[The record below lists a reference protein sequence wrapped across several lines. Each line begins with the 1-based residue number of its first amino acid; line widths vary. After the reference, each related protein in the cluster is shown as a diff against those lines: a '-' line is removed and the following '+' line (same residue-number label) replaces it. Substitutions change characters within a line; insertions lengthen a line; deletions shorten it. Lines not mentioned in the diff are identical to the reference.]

1 MENRIEERLPQVV
14 EDRLQEAYGTIRKGK
29 VKQMKM
35 KRGSGYHRWT
45 GVAAACAVLAVGSVG
60 AVAAASYFQREF
72 RQEAGGAAY
81 EFSVNYEL
89 IPGEYK
95 VTPSW
100 LPEGIQDQGDGKYY
114 GEDGLGITIMPIYTT
129 AELDK
134 LDGEIALTGDIDQVE
149 HMTLSGMEADIITYK
164 EAEKY
169 EAPTEVYLF
178 SPAEGCVVHL
188 HSCWSVGREDLLK
201 FADSLTVERVGDAAF
216 ESDGERQAREQE
228 EAQAEQ
234 TAQGAQ
240 KTRAELLRAGI
251 PEEKLLGVGEEL
263 KTYDGGEGYTVL
275 GYEFLDSM
283 EGFEKEDFFDFS
295 RFDGWLKEDGTLKP
309 YTRLRYDENGGIMAE
324 EKTEQRFLRVDLR
337 AHRYENSVWDEMPLD
352 FELVYVDERADGGL
366 TWSMDEY
373 GSVPSEHYEL
383 QMDQS
388 AVYLDQASN
397 RTGEARKS
405 YFFCPMETGEDLD
418 YTLLFVV
425 DRDREEDFILAPS
438 GANMSFWQTE
448 TESAEQILD
457 ELEGYICLR

>member
-1 MENRIEERLPQVV
+1 MEKRMEEKLPQVV
-14 EDRLQEAYGTIRKGK
+14 EDRLQEAYENIRKGK
-29 VKQMKM
+29 VKQMKT
-35 KRGSGYHRWT
+35 KHGFGYHRWT

-114 GEDGLGITIMPIYTT
+114 GDDGLGITIMPIYTT

-134 LDGEIALTGDIDQVE
+134 LDGEIVLTGEIDQVE
-149 HMTLSGMEADIITYK
+149 HATLSGMEADIITYK

-169 EAPTEVYLF
+169 ETPTEIYLF

-188 HSCWSVGREDLLK
+188 HSCYSVNREDLLK

-216 ESDGERQAREQE
+216 ESDEEQKEREQE

-234 TAQGAQ
+234 AAEGAQ
-240 KTRAELLRAGI
+240 KTYAELIQAGI

-263 KTYDGGEGYTVL
+263 KRFDGGEGYTVL

-309 YTRLRYDENGGIMAE
+309 YTRLRYDGNGEATAE

-337 AHRYENSVWDEMPLD
+337 VHRYENSDWDEVPLD
-352 FELVYVDERADGGL
+352 FELVYVDERADGSL
-366 TWSMDEY
+366 TWSADEY
-373 GSVPSEHYEL
+373 GSVPSEHYSL
-383 QMDQS
+383 QMDHS
-388 AVYLDQASN
+388 SVYLDQASN

-405 YFFCPMETGEDLD
+405 YLFSPMEKGEDLD

-425 DRDREEDFILAPS
+425 DRDREGAFVLAPS

-448 TESAEQILD
+448 TESAEQILE
-457 ELEGYICLR
+457 ELEGYIRLK